1 MKIFISST
9 AYDLYDFREKIKQII
24 EQLGH
29 ECIAFESPTFPV
41 RPDLH
46 SHDQCI
52 EAVKDADIVICI
64 IDKRYGGRYHGNDNN
79 QFSDI
84 ELEVSGKTKSGK
96 TKKYKRTIKKQDLSI
111 TWCELITAQKEGKL
125 IFTFARKKVLDEK
138 EVRRRNQFLTSFKP
152 AYAEREE
159 IFDLIDWITKNKK
172 NNWITP
178 FNSIVDFEQYFSKW
192 LKEIEKYYFIP
203 NTNLNLDMDLNSSL
217 SNNPSKTIS
226 HIPVLFILEGESDRQ
241 FINIVLKKINSQL
254 SARFVVTYGKYRMF
268 SNTLD
273 YVTSMGEIRHT
284 FVLYDTDD
292 DDLETINSQNEI
304 IQKLSDKGKVSVYP
318 IKPEIET
325 WIKAGLKNKDITR
338 QEIRKIDLEIEFNF
352 EEAMKNDTQFSSFVS
367 EVKKLEN

>member
-41 RPDLH
+41 IPNLH

-64 IDKRYGGRYHGNDNN
+64 IDKRYGGRYHGNDSN

-84 ELEVSGKTKSGK
+84 ELEISGKTKSGK
-96 TKKYKRTIKKQDLSI
+96 AKKYKRIIKKQDLSI

-125 IFTFARKKVLDEK
+125 IFTFARKKLLDEK
-138 EVRRRNQFLTSFKP
+138 EIRRRNQFLTSFKP

-203 NTNLNLDMDLNSSL
+203 NTNVNLSL
-217 SNNPSKTIS
+217 SNNTSTTIS

-304 IQKLSDKGKVSVYP
+304 IQKLLDKGNVSVYP

-325 WIKAGLKNKDITR
+325 WIKAGLKNKNITH
-338 QEIRKIDLEIEFNF
+338 QEIRKIDLEIEFSF
-352 EEAMKNDTQFSSFVS
+352 EDAMKNDSQFNSFVT
-367 EVKKLEN
+367 EVKKLEK